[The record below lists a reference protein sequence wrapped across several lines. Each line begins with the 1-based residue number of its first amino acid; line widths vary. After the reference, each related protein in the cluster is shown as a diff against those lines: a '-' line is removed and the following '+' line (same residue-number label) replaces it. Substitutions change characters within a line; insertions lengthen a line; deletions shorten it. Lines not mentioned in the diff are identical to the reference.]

1 MCGRY
6 VTVSEVKLIEKK
18 FGVTAPNADLY
29 YPNTNVSAGEHGPVI
44 TNDRPDLLQFFQFGY
59 SPSWAKKQFYMIN
72 ARSEGDH
79 NKDNDPNYSGAKGI
93 ISKPM
98 FRNSIRKKR
107 CLVVADAFIEG
118 PQKEKLS
125 KPYCVYLRD
134 EKRPFAFAGIWDEWT
149 DPSTGEIIPNFA
161 IITTRSNRV
170 TQALGHHR
178 SPVILPEEQYETWLD
193 TSSPLADVTALLEPY
208 PAPEMNAYPIDPA
221 IKDPRNNGLDLLKA
235 IGERIIA
242 EYEFRFYEELK
253 LEGMGM
259 SSARRRKLGEQGSL
273 F

>member
-6 VTVSEVKLIEKK
+6 VTVSEIKVIEKK
-18 FGVTAPNADLY
+18 FKVTAPNADKY
-29 YPNTNVSAGEHGPVI
+29 YPNTNVSAGELGPVI
-44 TNDRPDLLQFFQFGY
+44 TSENPDVLQFYQFGY

-79 NKDNDPNYSGAKGI
+79 NKENDPNYSGAKGI

-98 FRNSIRKKR
+98 FRNSIRSKR

-125 KPYCVYLRD
+125 KPYCVFLRD
-134 EKRPFAFAGIWDEWT
+134 QKRPFAFAGIWDEWV
-149 DPSTGEIIPNFA
+149 DPNSGEIIPNFA
-161 IITTRSNRV
+161 IITTRSNAV

-178 SPVILPEEQYETWLD
+178 SPVILDEENYDVWLD
-193 TSSPLADVTALLEPY
+193 VSRPLSDVTELLEPY
-208 PAPEMNAYPIDPA
+208 PAKHMNAYPIDTG
-221 IKDPRNNGLDLLKA
+221 IKNPRSNGLALLQP
-235 IGERIIA
+235 IGERVMK
-242 EYEFRFYEELK
+242 EYSFQFLEHIK